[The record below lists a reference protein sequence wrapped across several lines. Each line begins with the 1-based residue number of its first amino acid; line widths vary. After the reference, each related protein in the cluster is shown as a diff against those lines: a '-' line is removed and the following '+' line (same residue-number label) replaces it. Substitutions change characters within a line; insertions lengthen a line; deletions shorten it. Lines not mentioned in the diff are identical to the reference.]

1 MRVSLVLPLVLL
13 AACGPATAADSDWR
27 LRGGVAALAQPK
39 YVGADKQRLL
49 AAPLIEARWRK
60 QVFLGSL
67 RGLGYEAE
75 LGEGASVS
83 AALAVDTHQ
92 RRRKDGLRVQAL
104 DEIKLAPA
112 LRLGAELALG
122 PVFVNAVSST
132 RLGKDS
138 KPGGRGSSVELEAG
152 YGLLPAPG
160 LALAFGVSAKL
171 MDAKLGQALLGI
183 NSAQAAA
190 SGLRPHQVGA
200 GLHSLGVFGQASY
213 QLGADWQ
220 LFAKLGVAS
229 LRGDAAGSPLV
240 QRKNQPTLA
249 IAASRSF

>member
-13 AACGPATAADSDWR
+13 AACGPAIAADSDWR

-39 YVGADKQRLL
+39 YVGADKQRVL

-67 RGLGYEAE
+67 RGVGYEAE
-75 LGEGASVS
+75 LGEGVSVS
-83 AALAVDTHQ
+83 AALSVDMHQ
-92 RRRKDGLRVQAL
+92 RRRKDGPRVQTL
-104 DEIKLAPA
+104 DEVKVTPA

-132 RLGKDS
+132 RLGRDS
-138 KPGGRGSSVELEAG
+138 RPGARGSSVELEAG
-152 YGLLPAPG
+152 YGLLPTPG
-160 LALAFGVSAKL
+160 LALAFGASAKL
-171 MDAKLGQALLGI
+171 LDARLGQALLGI
-183 NSAQAAA
+183 NSAQARA
-190 SGLRPHQVGA
+190 SGLRPYQVGA
-200 GLHSLGVFGQASY
+200 GLHSLGLFAQASY

-229 LRGDAAGSPLV
+229 LSGDAAGSPLV
-240 QRKNQPTLA
+240 QQKNQPTLA
-249 IAASRSF
+249 LAASRNF